1 MWMLANLIKAAYWIA
16 GDANLPINW
25 SISIISAKTGLEQV
39 VDLPTCHDNT
49 LDIVLTNR
57 PSLMNRCEGAPG
69 LSDHDIVLL
78 DVNIQANRT
87 KPVQRK
93 IHLWKRADLD
103 ALRCDAAEWAE
114 DYVNKFASSTDVDLL
129 ECKMQTALT
138 HILDTHVPSKMST
151 VRLNKSWF
159 NTQTKRVIRRKARA
173 HKKARHTNKQRDWER
188 FRRLRREAQKVC
200 RQAYNQHIADL
211 VSSDPSS
218 NKRLGA
224 LVKSLRCDH
233 YASLTLKFGPLMH
246 LWTMRLESKQSYF
259 ERCIRYSQRMC
270 YFG

>member
-1 MWMLANLIKAAYWIA
+1 MDGLSEAISCLCKSDPKAAYWIA
-16 GDANLPINW
+16 GDANLPDIDW
-25 SISIISAKTGLEQV
+25 SIDQVTHHQYNLRISDSLFDTLAKTGLEQV
-39 VDLPTCHDNT
+39 VDFPTRHDNT

-57 PSLMNRCEGAPG
+57 PSLVNRCEGAPG

-114 DYVNKFASSTDVDLL
+114 DYVNKFTSSTDVDLL
-129 ECKMQTALT
+129 ECEMRTALT

-188 FRRLRREAQKVC
+188 FRRLRRRHRKSVD
-200 RQAYNQHIADL
+200 RHIISTLQILSAAIPAPTRDS
-211 VSSDPSS
+211 VPWS
-218 NKRLGA
+218 NLLDA
-224 LVKSLRCDH
+224 IS
-233 YASLTLKFGPLMH
+233 
-246 LWTMRLESKQSYF
+246 
-259 ERCIRYSQRMC
+259 
-270 YFG
+270 